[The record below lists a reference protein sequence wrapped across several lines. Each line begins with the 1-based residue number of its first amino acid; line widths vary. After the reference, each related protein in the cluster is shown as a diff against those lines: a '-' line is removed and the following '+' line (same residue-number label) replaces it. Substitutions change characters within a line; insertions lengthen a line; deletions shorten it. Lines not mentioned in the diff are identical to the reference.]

1 MEDVI
6 DVMEDL
12 ITKITETETRRNQSP
27 STVPT
32 SDDVTNVNPVKN
44 KGGNMEIIV
53 LDESLPKAFECQN
66 EINVQVDPLSTDIE
80 NVVIKK
86 EPVTEMV
93 VCKEV
98 IRTLDAEDNLDD
110 IDLAMEVVEEI
121 VVEEVIV
128 DDELDPT
135 SSGEH
140 KANGCEEQVTEFK
153 TLQASTSI
161 MDDERVK
168 VQADASR
175 CPQLI
180 DSKLEGGGDIGNG
193 EDGDDECE
201 EEEEDDDDNNNDD
214 DDNYDGDDD
223 EEEEEGKDVKKDD
236 LTGGNGVTTDN
247 KPPTLI
253 GRRPETEDLEN
264 IIPEVSINRRSSQES
279 TTTTT
284 TTTTTETSTANS
296 SSSSSDSEGDS
307 STSNE
312 DSSNSSS
319 NSDSDNGS
327 ESNSE
332 EAEPTTATPSVASSS
347 VTDKK
352 TRQIPV
358 TAKSGGAKKRNSA
371 QNDGQ
376 GPNHGMYVI

>member
-27 STVPT
+27 STVP
-32 SDDVTNVNPVKN
+32 SDDVTNVNPVKS
-44 KGGNMEIIV
+44 KSGNMEIIV
-53 LDESLPKAFECQN
+53 LDESVRKAFEYQN
-66 EINVQVDPLSTDIE
+66 EINVQVDPLSTDTE
-80 NVVIKK
+80 NVVVKK
-86 EPVTEMV
+86 EPVAEMV

-140 KANGCEEQVTEFK
+140 KANGCEEQVAEFK
-153 TLQASTSI
+153 TLQTSTSI

-168 VQADASR
+168 VQADDSK

-180 DSKLEGGGDIGNG
+180 DSKVEGSGDIGNG

-201 EEEEDDDDNNNDD
+201 DDDDDD
-214 DDNYDGDDD
+214 DDVEYDGDEDD
-223 EEEEEGKDVKKDD
+223 EEEEGKDVKKDD

-253 GRRPETEDLEN
+253 KQQPETDDLEN

-296 SSSSSDSEGDS
+296 SSSTSDSEGDS

-319 NSDSDNGS
+319 NSDCDNDS

-332 EAEPTTATPSVASSS
+332 EAEPTTATPSVASSALA
-347 VTDKK
+347 DKK

-358 TAKSGGAKKRNSA
+358 TAKGGGAKKRDSA
-371 QNDGQ
+371 RNDGQ
-376 GPNHGMYVI
+376 GPNHGMYVM

>member
-32 SDDVTNVNPVKN
+32 SDVTNVNQVTSKS
-44 KGGNMEIIV
+44 GNMEIIV
-53 LDESLPKAFECQN
+53 LDESLPKTFEYQN

-98 IRTLDAEDNLDD
+98 LRTLDAEDNLDD

-140 KANGCEEQVTEFK
+140 KANGCEFK
-153 TLQASTSI
+153 TLQTSTSI

-168 VQADASR
+168 VQADASKR
-175 CPQLI
+175 PQLI
-180 DSKLEGGGDIGNG
+180 DCKVEGSGDIGNG

-201 EEEEDDDDNNNDD
+201 DDDDDDNDD
-214 DDNYDGDDD
+214 EYDGDDD
-223 EEEEEGKDVKKDD
+223 DEEEEGKDVKKDD

-253 GRRPETEDLEN
+253 EQQPEAEDLEN
-264 IIPEVSINRRSSQES
+264 VIPEVSINRRSSQES

-296 SSSSSDSEGDS
+296 SSSTSDSEGDS

-332 EAEPTTATPSVASSS
+332 EAEPTTATPSVASSAL
-347 VTDKK
+347 TDKK
-352 TRQIPV
+352 TRQIPL
-358 TAKSGGAKKRNSA
+358 TAKDGGAKKRDSA
-371 QNDGQ
+371 RNDGQ
-376 GPNHGMYVI
+376 GPNHGMLYDETEFHNY

>member
-32 SDDVTNVNPVKN
+32 SDDVTNVNPVKS
-44 KGGNMEIIV
+44 KSGNMEIIV
-53 LDESLPKAFECQN
+53 LDESLPKVFEYKN
-66 EINVQVDPLSTDIE
+66 KINVQADPLSTDIE

-168 VQADASR
+168 VQADASK

-180 DSKLEGGGDIGNG
+180 DCKVEGSEDIGNG

-201 EEEEDDDDNNNDD
+201 DDDDDD
-214 DDNYDGDDD
+214 DDDDDEYDGDEDD
-223 EEEEEGKDVKKDD
+223 EEEEGKDVKKVD
-236 LTGGNGVTTDN
+236 LTGGNGVKRDN
-247 KPPTLI
+247 KPPVLI
-253 GRRPETEDLEN
+253 EQQPEVEDLEN

-296 SSSSSDSEGDS
+296 SSSTSDSEGDS

-319 NSDSDNGS
+319 NSDSDKGS

-332 EAEPTTATPSVASSS
+332 EAEPTTASPSVASSAL
-347 VTDKK
+347 TDKK
-352 TRQIPV
+352 MRQISV
-358 TAKSGGAKKRNSA
+358 TAKGGGAKKRDGA
-371 QNDGQ
+371 RNDGQ

>member
-12 ITKITETETRRNQSP
+12 ITKVTEMESRRCQSQSANP
-27 STVPT
+27 PP
-32 SDDVTNVNPVKN
+32 DNVTNVNPVKC
-44 KGGNMEIIV
+44 KSGSTEIIV
-53 LDESLPKAFECQN
+53 LDESLPKAFEYQN
-66 EINVQVDPLSTDIE
+66 DMNVPVDPLSTDSE
-80 NVVIKK
+80 NVVMKK

-98 IRTLDAEDNLDD
+98 IRTLAPEDKLDE

-128 DDELDPT
+128 DDELDQI

-140 KANGCEEQVTEFK
+140 KANECEEQITEFK
-153 TLQASTSI
+153 TSQACSSI
-161 MDDERVK
+161 MDGEGVK
-168 VQADASR
+168 IQPDASE

-180 DSKLEGGGDIGNG
+180 GTKLETSGDNGNG

-201 EEEEDDDDNNNDD
+201 DDDDDEYDGDD
-214 DDNYDGDDD
+214 DDDD
-223 EEEEEGKDVKKDD
+223 EEEEEGKDVKKDE
-236 LTGGNGVTTDN
+236 LSGGNGVMSEN
-247 KPPTLI
+247 KPPKL
-253 GRRPETEDLEN
+253 TEQQPATDDLGN
-264 IIPEVSINRRSSQES
+264 IMPEVSINRRSSQES

-296 SSSSSDSEGDS
+296 SASSSDSEGDS
-307 STSNE
+307 SSSNE

-319 NSDSDNGS
+319 NSDSDNAS

-332 EAEPTTATPSVASSS
+332 EAEQTTGTSARVASTTL
-347 VTDKK
+347 TDKK
-352 TRQIPV
+352 SSQVPA
-358 TAKSGGAKKRNSA
+358 TAKGEGAKKR
-371 QNDGQ
+371 DIVGDHEQ
-376 GPNHGMYVI
+376 GPKYGMYVV

>member
-27 STVPT
+27 STVPK
-32 SDDVTNVNPVKN
+32 SDDVTNVNPVTSKS
-44 KGGNMEIIV
+44 GNMEIIV
-53 LDESLPKAFECQN
+53 LDESLPKAFEYQN

-80 NVVIKK
+80 NVVSKK

-140 KANGCEEQVTEFK
+140 KANGCEEQVTKFK
-153 TLQASTSI
+153 TLQASTNI

-168 VQADASR
+168 VQADASK

-180 DSKLEGGGDIGNG
+180 DCKVEGSGDNGNG

-201 EEEEDDDDNNNDD
+201 DDDDDDDDNDD
-214 DDNYDGDDD
+214 EYDGDDD
-223 EEEEEGKDVKKDD
+223 DEEEEGKDVKKD

-247 KPPTLI
+247 KPPTLTEQQ
-253 GRRPETEDLEN
+253 PEAEDLEN

-296 SSSSSDSEGDS
+296 SSSTSDSEGDS

-332 EAEPTTATPSVASSS
+332 EAEPTTATPSVASSAL
-347 VTDKK
+347 TEKK

-358 TAKSGGAKKRNSA
+358 TAKGAGAKKRDSA
-371 QNDGQ
+371 RNDGQ

>member
-12 ITKITETETRRNQSP
+12 ITKVTEMESRRNQSP
-27 STVPT
+27 CTVPT
-32 SDDVTNVNPVKN
+32 SDNVTNVNPLKS
-44 KGGNMEIIV
+44 KSGSMEIIV
-53 LDESLPKAFECQN
+53 LDESLPKAFEYQN
-66 EINVQVDPLSTDIE
+66 EMNVQVDPLSTDIE

-98 IRTLDAEDNLDD
+98 IRTLDAEGNLDD

-128 DDELDPT
+128 DDELDQI
-135 SSGEH
+135 SDGEH
-140 KANGCEEQVTEFK
+140 KANECEEQITEFQP
-153 TLQASTSI
+153 LQASASV
-161 MDDERVK
+161 MDAETVK
-168 VQADASR
+168 VQPDANK

-180 DSKLEGGGDIGNG
+180 DAKAEASGDNGNG

-201 EEEEDDDDNNNDD
+201 DDDDE
-214 DDNYDGDDD
+214 YDGDDD
-223 EEEEEGKDVKKDD
+223 DDDEEEGRDVKKNE
-236 LTGGNGVTTDN
+236 LPGGNGVTSES
-247 KPPTLI
+247 KPPALTEQQ
-253 GRRPETEDLEN
+253 PDAEDLEN
-264 IIPEVSINRRSSQES
+264 VIPEASINRRSSQES

-307 STSNE
+307 SSSNE

-319 NSDSDNGS
+319 NSDSDNAS

-332 EAEPTTATPSVASSS
+332 EAEQTTATPVGVASSALA
-347 VTDKK
+347 DKK
-352 TRQIPV
+352 MSQVPV
-358 TAKSGGAKKRNSA
+358 TAKREGAKKG
-371 QNDGQ
+371 DHVGDDEQ
-376 GPNHGMYVI
+376 GPKHGMYVI